1 LCLFEF
7 ERVVTPS
14 FSVSLFRYLLPF
26 VVVVVV
32 AVEGVVDFGVIL
44 NK

>member
-26 VVVVVV
+26 VVVVV
-32 AVEGVVDFGVIL
+32 AVEGAVDFGVIL